1 MKRIWNALRFGDRQ
15 TRKCIGSVILFV
27 VLAVLLMIAS
37 GITGQ
42 FYLFIFGMV
51 SGVIALL
58 VSQTFTLVEDDFVA
72 ETGSDR
78 EKERVE
84 AVKIQKNKEVSQKK
98 VHKNEAQS
106 EHASG
111 KEDSRGIEKTP
122 AKQMEEVFRAE
133 EDISYDNYNEL
144 VIKKIKK
151 KYHVKKDHRP
161 ILIDNSKSYH
171 IKECP
176 AFIWRTHNKVY
187 ILLLER
193 EPRRISISRDLIRH
207 MGYAPGIRA
216 ERSKE
221 YQSFQKKN
229 LVTSVFGG
237 FQPDYLDFKLKDSD
251 LKYKNLYTIYP
262 DIQISNRSASEVM
275 DLLCLNFMPEDKIT
289 KSEKIN
295 GFFKR
300 IYAAQILFK
309 DHVYSIT
316 EYKEAVEKALGEMC
330 YAEMPDEEFVITL
343 ENLVKARLISR
354 QYAEHYIQ
362 VKSKISKRKVQS
374 TYRR

>member
-1 MKRIWNALRFGDRQ
+1 MKRIWNALWFGDRE
-15 TRKCIGSVILFV
+15 TKKCIGSVILFV
-27 VLAVLLMIAS
+27 VLAVGLMIAS

-42 FYLFIFGMV
+42 LYLFIFGMAA
-51 SGVIALL
+51 GVIALL
-58 VSQTFTLVEDDFVA
+58 ISQTFTLVEDDFVA

-78 EKERVE
+78 EKDTVE
-84 AVKIQKNKEVSQKK
+84 AVKVRKNGEVPQKK
-98 VHKNEAQS
+98 DVPQ
-106 EHASG
+106 
-111 KEDSRGIEKTP
+111 
-122 AKQMEEVFRAE
+122 AE
-133 EDISYDNYNEL
+133 TNISYENYNEL

-151 KYHVKKDHRP
+151 KYHVKRDHRP

-176 AFIWRTHNKVY
+176 AFIWRGHNKVY
-187 ILLLER
+187 LLLLER
-193 EPRRISISRDLIRH
+193 EPRRISISRDLIRN
-207 MGYAPGIRA
+207 MGYAPKIRA

-221 YQSFQKKN
+221 YQAFQKQN

-237 FQPDYLDFKLKDSD
+237 FQPDYLDSKSKDPD

-262 DIQISNRSASEVM
+262 DIQITNRSASEVM
-275 DLLCLNFMPEDKIT
+275 DLLCLNFMPQDKIT

-300 IYAAQILFK
+300 IYAAHILFK

-316 EYKEAVEKALGEMC
+316 EYKDSVEKTLGEMC

-362 VKSKISKRKVQS
+362 LKSKISKRKIQS
-374 TYRR
+374 IYRR